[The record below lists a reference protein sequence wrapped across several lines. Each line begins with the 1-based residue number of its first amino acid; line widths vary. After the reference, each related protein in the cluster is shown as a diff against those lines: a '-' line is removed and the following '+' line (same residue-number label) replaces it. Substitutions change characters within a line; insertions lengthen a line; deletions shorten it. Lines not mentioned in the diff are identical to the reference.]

1 MTRDTLKRGS
11 KRMIRR
17 GRPSTVPAIEERL
30 GLCIEHHVMAEMA
43 AGRSLPQ
50 IAAALKLSADTIR
63 RHLRLRGYRIERNTK
78 LVLIERPL
86 RPGRSGAAR

>member
-1 MTRDTLKRGS
+1 MGDGP
-11 KRMIRR
+11 
-17 GRPSTVPAIEERL
+17 GRPTSVPTIEQRL
-30 GLCIEHHVMAEMA
+30 GVQIEHHVMAEMA

-78 LVLIERPL
+78 LVLIERPP
-86 RPGRSGAAR
+86 RPGRSGAARQLARPG